1 MKDPTDDEYNWTKEF
16 RSVWAE
22 FIPKSQYS
30 TFDAGG
36 WFTTEVIPNKLAV
49 ISLNMMYFYLKNNCV
64 HGCDKESQPG
74 FRHMKWLHKQLS
86 SLRLRNMKA
95 ILIGH
100 VPPARSGRPQEGK
113 PPKEWNTRYWRE
125 TCWRKYTHL
134 VHQFGD
140 VVVGIVYGHMN
151 IDHFILQDSD
161 EAEILDDSSSLQFPT
176 MSFDNSDESDHW
188 FLNVVPNFFPTLR
201 VVNYNISGLT
211 DVATWASYL
220 DEDAAFGLPSPDIII
235 NDDQSIEKK
244 GKEEKT
250 KQLLFKVPEHQSSC
264 PPPGPAYLNQPLT
277 WLGCIQY
284 FANIT
289 KINNR
294 MSKTHGLKDNSGN
307 FTDAE
312 VNEAS
317 KTSHDYND
325 DDLIF
330 EVEYDTSEDDIYRM
344 DDLTVRSFLDLAIQI
359 GKGYKDP
366 SVSKMNIGGLATSN
380 IGAIRSDEFDIKKRK
395 EKKSRNKDTAW
406 RTFFRR
412 ATVGF

>member
-36 WFTTEVIPNKLAV
+36 WFTTE
-49 ISLNMMYFYLKNNCV
+49 
-64 HGCDKESQPG
+64 
-74 FRHMKWLHKQLS
+74 
-86 SLRLRNMKA
+86 
-95 ILIGH
+95 
-100 VPPARSGRPQEGK
+100 
-113 PPKEWNTRYWRE
+113 
-125 TCWRKYTHL
+125 
-134 VHQFGD
+134 FGD

-188 FLNVVPNFFPTLR
+188 FLKYLYSLR
-201 VVNYNISGLT
+201 EDWSKLPPE
-211 DVATWASYL
+211 DMDDPWL
-220 DEDAAFGLPSPDIII
+220 RDEDAAFGLPSPDIII